1 MIMNVKIRGFLSSA
15 WVALVVVFVEEL
27 RNVRTH
33 CQHVIFLVSYIL
45 LFSSDNGKQVSSMH
59 LTLNSVPI
67 KNQQSLGNRKKKVHN
82 TQFIYT
88 IHDWWKSLDD
98 PTPMKG
104 MPKVCQEKDF
114 EKMKHTGLNQSS
126 ADHLNQ

>member
-1 MIMNVKIRGFLSSA
+1 MNVKRRGFLSSA

-67 KNQQSLGNRKKKVHN
+67 KKSTEFGKPKKKKHN

-88 IHDWWKSLDD
+88 IHKWWKSLDD
-98 PTPMKG
+98 PAPMKG
-104 MPKVCQEKDF
+104 MPKVCQAKEF
-114 EKMKHTGLNQSS
+114 GKMKHTGLNQSS